1 MEKDEKDLKVE
12 ITKIYNKQKEYQH
25 IVKQSNAAERVQKL
39 LKLKN
44 AILDHKQ
51 EVMDALEEDFS
62 KPAFESL
69 TTEILILTNEIDFT
83 IQNLEKWMTPVT
95 TNSAL
100 IPIAIGKVVYEPKG
114 VVLII
119 GPWNFPFLLLI
130 SPLIPTI
137 AAGNTAVLK
146 PSELTP
152 AVSAVIRKII
162 EGTYDSQE
170 IAVVEGG
177 IDVTT
182 EILKIPFDH
191 IFFTGSPKV
200 GKVVMTAAAQNL
212 SSVTLELGGKS
223 PAIIDHTADL
233 NKAVHRVVKGKTLNA
248 GQICMAPDYLLVP
261 TALKETFITKA
272 ETLITQ
278 MLFEEGMFN
287 NSDFSQIINTRN
299 FERLKYLFDD
309 AVARGAKVEFGG
321 VFDAANR
328 RIHPTVLTNVPVDS
342 AIMKEEIFGPLL
354 PVFTYDTKEELVDF
368 VRQFD
373 KPLAYYIFSEDQEM
387 IDYLIGHSTSG
398 GICINDVLLQGFDE
412 NLPFG
417 GVNNSG
423 IGNYHGK
430 YGFQELSHAKG
441 VFIQNDQIAV
451 DEFSQQPYKGK
462 VKIVIDSLGN

>member
-1 MEKDEKDLKVE
+1 MEKDDKYLSTE
-12 ITKIYNKQKEYQH
+12 ITEIYNKQKEHQH
-25 IVKQSNAAERVQKL
+25 IVKQSSAAERIEKL

-44 AILDHKQ
+44 AILHHKQ
-51 EVMDALEEDFS
+51 EVMDALEEDFA

-69 TTEILILTNEIDFT
+69 TTEILILTNEIDFAC
-83 IQNLEKWMTPVT
+83 QHLEEWMKPMG

-100 IPIAIGKVVYEPKG
+100 IPIATGKVVYEPKG

-137 AAGNTAVLK
+137 AAGNTAMLK

-152 AVSAVIRKII
+152 AVSKIIKKII
-162 EGTYDSQE
+162 EETYNSEE

-177 IDVTT
+177 IEVTT
-182 EILKIPFDH
+182 EILKLPFDH
-191 IFFTGSPKV
+191 MFFTGSPKV
-200 GKVVMTAAAQNL
+200 GKIVMAAAAQNL

-233 NKAVHRVVKGKTLNA
+233 YKAVHRIVKGKTLNA

-261 TALKETFITKA
+261 ADLKKVFISKA

-278 MLFEEGMFN
+278 MLFDQGMFN
-287 NSDFSQIINTRN
+287 NNDFSQIINMRN

-309 AVARGAKVEFGG
+309 AVVKGAKVEFGG
-321 VFDAANR
+321 IFDKDNR
-328 RIHPTVLTNVPVDS
+328 RIQPTILTNVALDS

-354 PVFTYDTKEELVDF
+354 PVFTYSTKEELVDF

-398 GICINDVLLQGFDE
+398 GVCVNDVLLQGFDE

-423 IGNYHGK
+423 IGNYHGV
-430 YGFQELSHAKG
+430 YGFRELSHAKG

-451 DEFSQQPYKGK
+451 DDFGQQPYKGK
-462 VKIVIDSLGN
+462 VKTVIGNLAN

>member
-1 MEKDEKDLKVE
+1 MEKDEKDLKIE
-12 ITKIYNKQKEYQH
+12 INEIYNKQKEYQH
-25 IVKQSNAAERVQKL
+25 IVKQSKAAERIDKL
-39 LKLKN
+39 LKLKK

-51 EVMDALEEDFS
+51 EVMDALAEDFS
-62 KPAFESL
+62 KPAFESF
-69 TTEILILTNEIDFT
+69 TTEILILTNEIDFA
-83 IQNLEKWMTPVT
+83 IQHLEEWMKPVL

-100 IPIAIGKVVYEPKG
+100 IPIATGKVVYEPKG

-152 AVSAVIRKII
+152 AVSTVIRKII
-162 EGTYDSQE
+162 EITFDSQE

-177 IDVTT
+177 IEMTT
-182 EILKIPFDH
+182 EILKLPFDH

-200 GKVVMTAAAQNL
+200 GKIVMTAAAQNL

-233 NKAVHRVVKGKTLNA
+233 YKAVHRLVKGKTLNA

-261 TALKETFITKA
+261 TELKETFISKA

-278 MLFEEGMFN
+278 ILFDEGIFN
-287 NSDFSQIINTRN
+287 NNDFSQIINRRN
-299 FERLKYLFDD
+299 FDRLKYLYDD
-309 AVARGAKVEFGG
+309 AVSKGAKVEFGG
-321 VFDAANR
+321 VFDTDTR
-328 RIHPTVLTNVPVDS
+328 RIHPTVLTNVSLDS
-342 AIMKEEIFGPLL
+342 AIMKEEIFGPIL

-373 KPLAYYIFSEDQEM
+373 KPLAYYIFSEDQEL
-387 IDYLIGHSTSG
+387 IEYLISHSTSG
-398 GICINDVLLQGFDE
+398 GVCVNDVLLQGFDE

-423 IGNYHGK
+423 LGNYHGI

-441 VFIQNDQIAV
+441 VFIQNETIAV
-451 DEFSQQPYKGK
+451 DEFGSQPYKGK
-462 VKIVIDSLGN
+462 VKTVIDNLS